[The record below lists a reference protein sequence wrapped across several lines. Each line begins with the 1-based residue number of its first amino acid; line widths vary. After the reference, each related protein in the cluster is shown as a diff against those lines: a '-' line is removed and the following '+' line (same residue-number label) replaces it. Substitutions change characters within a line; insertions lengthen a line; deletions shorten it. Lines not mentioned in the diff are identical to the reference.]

1 MQTISEKEI
10 ENFNTNGYIIL
21 DVIDKNKL
29 SLLRTSLAKTIA
41 ISLGKYLPEKYKNF
55 KYSEKEEDF
64 ILNSGMIELEKK
76 NHKYLTDIY
85 NQMPS
90 STFFYDIIS
99 DKKISSSI
107 NLLLGRDKNSNL
119 YTDNTSMRMDTP
131 GITPWI
137 YGWHTD
143 KSAGIPKSK
152 FIQLWAPFTG
162 RVEKNLGGL
171 NVIKDSHK
179 KKVKTEDDAI
189 VRKLIL
195 SGEHA
200 RPRLD
205 NKVIGANNKNEEIEL
220 FCEWGEGIFF
230 NSNLMHKSGIN
241 KSTDRI
247 RYVFTC
253 FYHELYNP
261 EWEFTIFK
269 GKT

>member
-1 MQTISEKEI
+1 
-10 ENFNTNGYIIL
+10 
-21 DVIDKNKL
+21 
-29 SLLRTSLAKTIA
+29 
-41 ISLGKYLPEKYKNF
+41 
-55 KYSEKEEDF
+55 
-64 ILNSGMIELEKK
+64 
-76 NHKYLTDIY
+76 
-85 NQMPS
+85 
-90 STFFYDIIS
+90 
-99 DKKISSSI
+99 
-107 NLLLGRDKNSNL
+107 
-119 YTDNTSMRMDTP
+119 MRMDTP

-253 FYHELYNP
+253 FYFMGKYNLSFPNWTFKEILAEPNSFIKVCYYNSVIRMLIGYLFYVYIFFFILEIISPELFLILP
-261 EWEFTIFK
+261 LPR
-269 GKT
+269 